1 MKKFQNVGG
10 IALKILLSKEPITE
24 VKRGHETVHVSEDS
38 MH

>member
-24 VKRGHETVHVSEDS
+24 VKRGHVTLHVSEDS
-38 MH
+38 TH